1 MNANSDCMFVVLK
14 YIECLKDSMKEV
26 DHDDVLAVGP
36 KSSASSIDEYH
47 MDSVS
52 KAHTIGDPSNTLGN
66 RV

>member
-1 MNANSDCMFVVLK
+1 MNATSDCMFVVLK

-26 DHDDVLAVGP
+26 GHDDVLAVDP

-52 KAHTIGDPSNTLGN
+52 KAYTISDPPNTLGN